1 MINITMPMMYQ
12 RTLVGE
18 LELAASVEARDCA
31 EAAVG
36 WFKGFFGPALR
47 FAGPTDCRY
56 LIQGSWIQATREAHG
71 FLVTAECPM
80 SH

>member
-1 MINITMPMMYQ
+1 MIARTIATSAFSDPTEFSVRTSSGRMVQ
-12 RTLVGE
+12 RILRPR
-18 LELAASVEARDCA
+18 LEIRWPD
-31 EAAVG
+31 
-36 WFKGFFGPALR
+36 
-47 FAGPTDCRY
+47 RY